1 MEALREINRQDGVTV
16 LVNLHDLDMARAYCG
31 RIVAMRAGRLA
42 FDGAPEQLSEAGAR
56 EIYGSDSRPGPPT
69 ALAIA

>member
-1 MEALREINRQDGVTV
+1 METLRTINREDGVTV

-42 FDGAPEQLSEAGAR
+42 FDGRPDELTEAGIR
-56 EIYGSDSRPGPPT
+56 DIYGSGHPAT